1 MNQKIKL
8 TKYEYKNRKYIMYML
23 FSTVIFLGC
32 AILGIQIIDI
42 NSINSLPILNDLNS
56 INIIVGIIA
65 IPSCLLYY
73 YMYKNNEFF
82 ILTLSYNVGISFLHP
97 RIASVRVNGTSR

>member
-23 FSTVIFLGC
+23 FSTVLFLAF

-42 NSINSLPILNDLNS
+42 NSINSL
-56 INIIVGIIA
+56 
-65 IPSCLLYY
+65 LYLRF
-73 YMYKNNEFF
+73 EF
-82 ILTLSYNVGISFLHP
+82 N
-97 RIASVRVNGTSR
+97 

>member
-23 FSTVIFLGC
+23 FSTVIFRC

-42 NSINSLPILNDLNS
+42 NSINSLPILK
-56 INIIVGIIA
+56 I
-65 IPSCLLYY
+65 
-73 YMYKNNEFF
+73 
-82 ILTLSYNVGISFLHP
+82 
-97 RIASVRVNGTSR
+97 